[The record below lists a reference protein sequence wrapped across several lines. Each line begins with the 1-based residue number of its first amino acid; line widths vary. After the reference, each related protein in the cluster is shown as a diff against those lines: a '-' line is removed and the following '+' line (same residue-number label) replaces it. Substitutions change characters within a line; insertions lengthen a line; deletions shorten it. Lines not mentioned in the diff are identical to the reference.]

1 MSSPERR
8 GRRSVLRILGS
19 VLYWLVVLAI
29 SLALV
34 VALVLFLESRDD
46 SEIGNDPRE
55 GAALPV
61 SVARAS
67 AGP

>member
-8 GRRSVLRILGS
+8 AGRPVLRVLGS
-19 VLYWLVVLAI
+19 ILYWLVVLAI

-34 VALVLFLESRDD
+34 VALVLLLESRDD

-55 GAALPV
+55 GAALPDSLV
-61 SVARAS
+61 PRA
-67 AGP
+67 